1 MHYDDSE
8 VTLIITEGN
17 ITKSWCELN
26 ALHSLCAVH
35 PYYAVSDRVCQVCVQ
50 IKHLPYTPSPCV
62 MILGKPRFIMNFSD
76 INSVSDLINA
86 NNKEKVGEDLI
97 TKLTKPV
104 YAEEPVVGMQVAI
117 SLLTE
122 LLALHEGVMNEAIE
136 ENETMMAVNWAM
148 DTARIDEAIT
158 ILKEIQM

>member
-1 MHYDDSE
+1 
-8 VTLIITEGN
+8 
-17 ITKSWCELN
+17 
-26 ALHSLCAVH
+26 
-35 PYYAVSDRVCQVCVQ
+35 
-50 IKHLPYTPSPCV
+50 
-62 MILGKPRFIMNFSD
+62 MINGKPRFIMNFSD